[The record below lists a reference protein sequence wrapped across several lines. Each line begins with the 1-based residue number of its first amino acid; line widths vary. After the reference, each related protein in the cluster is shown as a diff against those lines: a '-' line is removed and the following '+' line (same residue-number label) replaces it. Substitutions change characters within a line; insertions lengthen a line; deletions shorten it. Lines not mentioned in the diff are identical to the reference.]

1 MTKIE
6 NQVSFE
12 TSIDRLEALVSK
24 MESGNG
30 TLEQSLKWFEEGMGL
45 IKSCQ
50 GQLKDAEQKVQE
62 LINNDAGELILKDA
76 K

>member
-62 LINNDAGELILKDA
+62 LINNDAGELISKDVE
-76 K
+76 

>member
-50 GQLKDAEQKVQE
+50 GQLKEAEQKVQE
-62 LINNDAGELILKDA
+62 LINNDAGELISKDVE
-76 K
+76 